1 MYKTYMRTALLAVA
15 LTMVSAASLNA
26 QSIAPTAQPA
36 APPAAASKA
45 QVMPDPDPCSKIT
58 GTVDGADQSSNTSS
72 YNYGGYYSQPPADPK
87 PQNPISATCGQG
99 RLNIIVG
106 TTPSD
111 QAGFT
116 SRTATTVTSSWTR
129 FP

>member
-26 QSIAPTAQPA
+26 QSITPT

-72 YNYGGYYSQPPADPK
+72 YNLSL
-87 PQNPISATCGQG
+87 IH
-99 RLNIIVG
+99 I
-106 TTPSD
+106 
-111 QAGFT
+111 
-116 SRTATTVTSSWTR
+116 
-129 FP
+129 